1 MWRLVR
7 IGGLGQRGIE
17 AEEAVVASEDE
28 GEVEA
33 GIEEGEAMFGEVEI
47 PDVCTYMYVWEC

>member
-1 MWRLVR
+1 MR